1 MDTKTEP
8 TLEPDPDNVFV
19 VYSEWTSGQGAV
31 VEGVFRT
38 REAAEA
44 WAKDVRVLDPN
55 KHRFLISTC
64 MARDRRGKLKCLLSI
79 FPGMY
84 A

>member
-1 MDTKTEP
+1 MRTMHIRVDTTKG
-8 TLEPDPDNVFV
+8 LVIRR
-19 VYSEWTSGQGAV
+19 S
-31 VEGVFRT
+31 FRVT
-38 REAAEA
+38 RSVHWKQLHKA

-64 MARDRRGKLKCLLSI
+64 MDRDRRGKPKCLLSI